1 VVDREVIA
9 ATEQQWYLA
18 RKRMKQLGFQSAG
31 IAVVLITVISVVASY
46 LADSLFGG
54 AVRYL
59 ATGALMLVAAVPLTG
74 MVWYRIDRQQRI
86 SNRHMQDLRRQLK
99 AAIDEVELQSG
110 QRHEQV
116 RRQDFERRL
125 SSALEMAD
133 GEPQVVEVIERALAS
148 IAPDTASELLL
159 ADNSHAHLSRVAFH
173 VADGS
178 PDSATP
184 GCGVD
189 SPDRCPAARRSQ
201 VQRFSDS
208 DALDAC
214 PQLRGRP
221 QGRCSAMC
229 FPVSVLGRT
238 VGVLH
243 TVAEPEPVADAAREQ
258 DLTTLADQLGARIGL
273 LRMMAESQLQAS
285 TDSLTG
291 LLNRRSMENRVRE
304 LRRGVAQVAVVV
316 ADLDH
321 FKQLNDTYGHDT
333 GDRALRLFANTLSS
347 SLRQE
352 DLLSRHGGEEFVA
365 VLPGCTGAHA
375 SSALDKV
382 RAKLRQAIAEQGLP
396 SFTCSFGVVDTDGSD
411 EYTALIARADAALF
425 EAKHAGRDRVVVYD
439 ALTAVGEP
447 ESPSKPGLS
456 LIVADD

>member
-1 VVDREVIA
+1 MVDREIIA

-18 RKRMKQLGFQSAG
+18 RKRMRQLGFQSAA
-31 IAVVLITVISVVASY
+31 IAIVLITLISVLASY
-46 LADSLFGG
+46 LAGQLFAG
-54 AVRYL
+54 AARYL
-59 ATGALMLVAAVPLTG
+59 STGVLMLIAAVPLTG

-99 AAIDEVELQSG
+99 GAIDEVELQSG
-110 QRHEQV
+110 QRQEQV

-125 SSALEMAD
+125 ASALEMAE
-133 GEPQVVEVIERALAS
+133 GEPQVVEVIERALAT
-148 IAPDTASELLL
+148 IAPDAASELLL
-159 ADNSHAHLSRVAFH
+159 ADNSHAHLSRVASRSA
-173 VADGS
+173 ADS
-178 PDSATP
+178 PDAGAP

-201 VQRFSDS
+201 VQRFADS

-214 PQLRGRP
+214 PQLRSRP
-221 QGRCSAMC
+221 GGRCSATC
-229 FPVSVLGRT
+229 IPVSVLGRT

-243 TVAEPEPVADAAREQ
+243 TVSQPDIGPDAAREQ

-304 LRRGVAQVAVVV
+304 VRRSVAQVAVVV

-333 GDRALRLFANTLSS
+333 GDRALRLFASTLSS
-347 SLRQE
+347 SLRQH
-352 DLLSRHGGEEFVA
+352 DLVSRHGGEEFVA
-365 VLPGCTGAHA
+365 LLPGCTGAQA
-375 SSALDKV
+375 AAALEKV
-382 RAKLRQAIAEQGLP
+382 RGRLRQAVAEQGLP
-396 SFTCSFGVVDTDGSD
+396 AFTCSFGIADTDGAHD
-411 EYTALIARADAALF
+411 YADLLARADAALF
-425 EAKHAGRDRVVVYD
+425 EAKHAGRDRVVAYD
-439 ALTAVGEP
+439 GLRTVSRA
-447 ESPSKPGLS
+447 PSTKPDLS
-456 LIVADD
+456 LIID